1 MKGKVLVV
9 INGIGSLM
17 SGFNIL
23 NSVSN
28 LERVAWICSF
38 IFAFIA
44 MLNQVDINR
53 LNDEKE
59 IDE

>member
-9 INGIGSLM
+9 IYGLGSLM

-23 NSVSN
+23 NSETN
-28 LERVAWICSF
+28 LERIAWCCSF
-38 IFAFIA
+38 IFAFNT
-44 MLNQVDINR
+44 MLSQVEINR